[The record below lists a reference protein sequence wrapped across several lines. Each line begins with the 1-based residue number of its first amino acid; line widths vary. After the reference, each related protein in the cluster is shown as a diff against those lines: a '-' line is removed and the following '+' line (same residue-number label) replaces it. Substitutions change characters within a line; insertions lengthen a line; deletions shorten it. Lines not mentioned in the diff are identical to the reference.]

1 MNSSPFWDAAKV
13 IPAENIHELPAP
25 TFDPRSA
32 PQLNSFLSGVL
43 MKAIVWLLLFSFFF
57 AFTAFAGIADD
68 DQSHPHHEELTA
80 AQLGTVAFPI
90 SCAPSV
96 QKPFQRGVALLHS
109 FWYEEAEKE
118 FQQIAVEN
126 PNCAI
131 AHWGVA
137 MSLWHQLWNHPD
149 AKVNQR
155 GRDEVHEAM
164 TTDGLTTAREKA
176 YIAAIAAFYVDSKKL
191 NHEARAK
198 AYSAAMK
205 EVYESYPDDH
215 EAAVFYAL
223 SLLASEPHDDA
234 TFANRKQAAA
244 ILEKLFA
251 TEPDHPGVAHYL
263 IHSYDKP
270 QLAQL
275 GLPAARRY
283 AQVAPAAPHALHMP
297 SHIFARV
304 GLWQDDIN
312 SNLASIAATRKTAAM
327 HMGGEGHQFHAMDF
341 LIYAYLQSGREA
353 EAARQIDEVTT
364 MPKMKSMYG
373 SDFDPQTNALTK
385 FPAVYDLELRHWSEA
400 AALEVVAG
408 TLRGDQSITH
418 WARAIGAARSGNVAA
433 ARKDLQQIEAIR
445 KEFIAEKKMEY
456 AEAVGADYQ
465 EAAAWVAHAEGKDEE
480 AITGLRALADKS
492 DKLGE
497 EPEGIPA
504 REQLADLLL
513 EAKRPQQALTEY
525 QTDLKLNPNRFNG
538 LYGAARAAEAAGK
551 QKDATEYYALL
562 LKVCDGSTSTRPEL
576 TRARELVAQK

>member
-1 MNSSPFWDAAKV
+1 
-13 IPAENIHELPAP
+13 
-25 TFDPRSA
+25 
-32 PQLNSFLSGVL
+32 

-57 AFTAFAGIADD
+57 PFTAFAGIALADD
-68 DQSHPHHEELTA
+68 NQSHPHHEELTA

-118 FQQIAVEN
+118 FQQIAVED

-155 GRDEVHEAM
+155 GRDEVHEAK
-164 TTDGLTTAREKA
+164 TTDGPTTAREKA

-205 EVYESYPDDH
+205 KVYESYPDDH

-234 TFANRKQAAA
+234 TFASRKQAAA

-385 FPAVYDLELRHWSEA
+385 FPAIYDLELRHWSDA
-400 AALEVVAG
+400 AALEVVPG
-408 TLRGDQSITH
+408 SLRGDQSITH

-433 ARKDLQQIEAIR
+433 ARKDLQQIEDIR
-445 KEFIAEKKMEY
+445 KEFLAEKKMEY

-492 DKLGE
+492 DKQGE

-551 QKDATEYYALL
+551 QEDATEYYALL
-562 LKVCDGSTSTRPEL
+562 LKVCDGSNSTRPEL
-576 TRARELVAQK
+576 THARELVAQK